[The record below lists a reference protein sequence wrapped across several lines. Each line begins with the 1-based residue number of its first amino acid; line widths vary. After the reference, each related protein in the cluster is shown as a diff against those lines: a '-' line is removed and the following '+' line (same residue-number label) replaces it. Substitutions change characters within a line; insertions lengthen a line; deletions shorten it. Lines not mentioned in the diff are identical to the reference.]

1 MSMKCPLRLQCT
13 PSCGPGL
20 RHRVVLCKSA
30 DHRATLP
37 PAHCLPA
44 AKPPTTMRCNLRRCP
59 PARWVAGE
67 WGEVGGCPWGVEART
82 GAAVQWLIQDAPQCS
97 VQCGLGQQQRSV
109 RCSSHT
115 GQPSWECTE
124 ALRPPATQQCEA
136 KCNSTPPGDSPEG
149 MWGRRPRGTRRVL
162 SRGSHRR
169 VWGS

>member
-1 MSMKCPLRLQCT
+1 MKRPLQLQCT

-37 PAHCLPA
+37 PTHCPPA
-44 AKPPTTMRCNLRRCP
+44 AKPPATMRCNLRRCP

-67 WGEVGGCPWGVEART
+67 WGEVGGRALQGGNQGT
-82 GAAVQWLIQDAPQCS
+82 GGRVGGCAGLRLIRDSPQCS
-97 VQCGLGQQQRSV
+97 AQCGFGQQQRPV

-115 GQPSWECTE
+115 GQPSRECAD

-136 KCNSTPPGDSPEG
+136 KCDSAPPGDGLEG
-149 MWGRRPRGTRRVL
+149 M
-162 SRGSHRR
+162 
-169 VWGS
+169 